1 VIIEVGRG
9 VVLRHHREPDLS
21 LTELVDAAVVRLVTD
36 VTSGRTGATL
46 RLGST
51 T

>member
-1 VIIEVGRG
+1 VIIEVAAASLCGT
-9 VVLRHHREPDLS
+9 HREPDLS

-36 VTSGRTGATL
+36 VPSARTRAAL

>member
-1 VIIEVGRG
+1 VIIEVAAASLCGT
-9 VVLRHHREPDLS
+9 HREPDLS
-21 LTELVDAAVVRLVTD
+21 LTELVNAAVVRLVTD
-36 VTSGRTGATL
+36 VTSARATL

>member
-1 VIIEVGRG
+1 VIIEVAAASLCGT
-9 VVLRHHREPDLS
+9 HREPDLS

-36 VTSGRTGATL
+36 VTSARTRATL